1 MSAKDARDN
10 RGSAGRP
17 TKLTPEVADRIV
29 EAVSL
34 GLSYKDAARAGGIT
48 EQTLIEWRRQGAEEE
63 GTAFSELFERIDRAA
78 QATGTAYL
86 DAIKRSITEESTIT
100 KTRIK
105 RSEDGAEM
113 VEEVVKETRPPGIKG
128 AMWWLERRFPD
139 PFARRIAHGG
149 KVGIE
154 TPPKRK
160 VTIKLVSPDGTTEAF
175 EQTGGE
181 STKSNV
187 SPNRLT
193 STDGRRIS

>member
-1 MSAKDARDN
+1 MSAKDAREN
-10 RGSAGRP
+10 RCSAGRP

-34 GLSYKDAARAGGIT
+34 GLSYKDAARDGGVS
-48 EQTLIEWRRQGAEEE
+48 EQTLIEWRSRGELEPESPYAE
-63 GTAFSELFERIDRAA
+63 LLERIEGVV
-78 QATGTAYL
+78 QETGVEYL
-86 DAIKRSITEESTIT
+86 NAIKRSILESTTIT
-100 KTRIK
+100 KTHVRTL
-105 RSEDGAEM
+105 EDGSKM
-113 VEEVVKETRPPGIKG
+113 EEITKEERPPGIKG